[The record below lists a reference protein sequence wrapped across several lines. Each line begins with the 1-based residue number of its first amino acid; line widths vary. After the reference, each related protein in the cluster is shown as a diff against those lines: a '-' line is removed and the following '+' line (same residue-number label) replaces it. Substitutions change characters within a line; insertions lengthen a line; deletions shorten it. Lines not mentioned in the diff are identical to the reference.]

1 MGVSQF
7 KQPVQPAPQP
17 PQPVSTQSPRWEIG
31 IDRNKVAA
39 FIGVALIAGFGFGY
53 LAARFLASSRAAN
66 ERARVPATSPADSAN
81 APDTRTSNTAPAD
94 FHKVTRIVRADT
106 VEAEGLG
113 AIRLIGVGPPG
124 AGLAGV
130 NSAPAQA
137 AMKFTTD
144 TLLGKDI
151 RIELEPLIGGSKD
164 ESGNTFGYVFTR
176 DGALFNEEMIKQGD
190 AFAKVDQPSKFLERF
205 RAAEREA
212 MENMRGVWAPADKSG
227 KGSLLVSTGDKTN
240 QRAPTTRLPDPLAPS
255 ISPATLDARM
265 PGTLASD
272 PVIFVS

>member
-1 MGVSQF
+1 
-7 KQPVQPAPQP
+7 
-17 PQPVSTQSPRWEIG
+17 
-31 IDRNKVAA
+31 
-39 FIGVALIAGFGFGY
+39 
-53 LAARFLASSRAAN
+53 
-66 ERARVPATSPADSAN
+66 
-81 APDTRTSNTAPAD
+81 RTSNTAPAD

-151 RIELEPLIGGSKD
+151 RIELEPLIGGSKH
-164 ESGNTFGYVFTR
+164 ESGKILGLVLTR
-176 DGALFNEEMIKQGD
+176 GGALSKEEMIKKGD
-190 AFAKVDQPSKFLERF
+190 VSKKGHHPSKFLEGF
-205 RAAEREA
+205 RAAEGEE
-212 MENMRGVWAPADKSG
+212 MENRGGFWAPADKSG

-240 QRAPTTRLPDPLAPS
+240 QRAPTTRL
-255 ISPATLDARM
+255 
-265 PGTLASD
+265 
-272 PVIFVS
+272 